1 MKSKALLIAIAA
13 AVVGLLLVV
22 LYMQSFEEEASG
34 GEPVTILVALQ
45 NIPLGAQIEPSMLA
59 ERSIPRAYV
68 ENRHVRAS
76 DLERI
81 RGIRVVG
88 GIRASEALLWSDLA
102 TMSDSARDLSSLVRS
117 GMRAITIQ
125 ADQSATFGGLVR
137 PGDRVDLLLTLDRP
151 TPTGSEPERVTVPL
165 LQSLIVLAAG
175 QDTGMI
181 QRASQQAPGRG
192 QPMQNVTLSATVEQA
207 QMIAFATQR
216 GRLTLVLRNPDDI
229 PVTEGLGETTTED
242 LVTIERRERIQ
253 RTRPRAQQAT
263 PSPQA
268 PTPSGPVRIR

>member
-1 MKSKALLIAIAA
+1 MKSRALLVAIAC

-22 LYMQSFEEEASG
+22 FYMQSFEQEASG
-34 GEPVTILVALQ
+34 GAPVEVLVARQ
-45 NIPLGAQIEPSMLA
+45 NIPLGAQLDPVTMLQA
-59 ERSIPRAYV
+59 RVIPEAYV
-68 ENRHVRAS
+68 ENRHVRSS
-76 DLERI
+76 DIDRI
-81 RGIRVVG
+81 RGIRVISGV
-88 GIRASEALLWSDLA
+88 RAGEALLWTDLA

-125 ADQSATFGGLVR
+125 ADQTATFGGLVR
-137 PGDRVDLLLTLDRP
+137 PGDRVDVLLTLDRP
-151 TPTGSEPERVTVPL
+151 TPQGEPERVTVPL

-181 QRASQQAPGRG
+181 QRASQQAQPGRS

-242 LVTIERRERIQ
+242 LVTIERRERVQ
-253 RTRPRAQQAT
+253 RSRPRPPPA
-263 PSPQA
+263 A
-268 PTPSGPVRIR
+268 PAAPSGPVRIQ

>member
-1 MKSKALLIAIAA
+1 MKSKALLVAIAA
-13 AVVGLLLVV
+13 AVVGLVLVV
-22 LYMQSFEEEASG
+22 FYMQSFEAEASG
-34 GEPVTILVALQ
+34 GAPTVVLVARQ
-45 NIPLGAQIEPSMLA
+45 NIPLGAQLDPATMLG
-59 ERSIPRAYV
+59 ERAIPANYV
-68 ENRHVRAS
+68 ENRHVRSAEV
-76 DLERI
+76 ERI
-81 RGIRVVG
+81 RGIRVVSG
-88 GIRASEALLWSDLA
+88 VRAGEALLWTDLA

-151 TPTGSEPERVTVPL
+151 TPNGSEPERVTVPL

-181 QRASQQAPGRG
+181 QRASQQQAPGRA

-253 RTRPRAQQAT
+253 KTRPR
-263 PSPQA
+263 PQA
-268 PTPSGPVRIR
+268 APAAGSSGPVRIQ

>member
-1 MKSKALLIAIAA
+1 MKSRALLVATAA
-13 AVVGLLLVV
+13 AVVGLVLVV
-22 LYMQSFEEEASG
+22 LYMQSFEMEASG
-34 GEPVTILVALQ
+34 GEPVPILVARQ
-45 NIPLGAQIEPSMLA
+45 NIPLGAQLDPASMLA
-59 ERSIPRAYV
+59 ERLIPSAYV
-68 ENRHVRAS
+68 ENRHVRAT
-76 DLERI
+76 DVDRI
-81 RGIRVVG
+81 RGIRVVS
-88 GIRASEALLWSDLA
+88 GIRAGEALLWTDLA

-125 ADQSATFGGLVR
+125 ADQTATFGGLVR
-137 PGDRVDLLLTLDRP
+137 PGDRVDVLLTLDRP
-151 TPTGSEPERVTVPL
+151 RPDGSEPERVTVPL

-181 QRASQQAPGRG
+181 QRASQQQQASRA
-192 QPMQNVTLSATVEQA
+192 QQIQNVTLSATVEQA

-253 RTRPRAQQAT
+253 RTRPRP
-263 PSPQA
+263 PSAAPP
-268 PTPSGPVRIR
+268 PTPTGPVRVP

>member
-1 MKSKALLIAIAA
+1 MKSKALLVAIAA
-13 AVVGLLLVV
+13 AVVGLVLVV
-22 LYMQSFEEEASG
+22 FYMQSFEAEASG
-34 GEPVTILVALQ
+34 GEPTVILVARQ
-45 NIPLGAQIEPSMLA
+45 NIALGDQIDPAAMLA
-59 ERSIPRAYV
+59 ERVIPAAYV

-76 DLERI
+76 EVERI

-88 GIRASEALLWSDLA
+88 GVRAGEALLWTDLA

-125 ADQSATFGGLVR
+125 ADQTATFGGLVR
-137 PGDRVDLLLTLDRP
+137 PGDRVDVLLTLDRP
-151 TPTGSEPERVTVPL
+151 VLNGEPERVTVPL

-181 QRASQQAPGRG
+181 QRASQQTAPGRA

-253 RTRPRAQQAT
+253 KTRPRPQQ
-263 PSPQA
+263 
-268 PTPSGPVRIR
+268 PTGPSGPVRIQ

>member
-1 MKSKALLIAIAA
+1 MKSKALLIAIAS
-13 AVVGLLLVV
+13 AVVGLVLVV
-22 LYMQSFEEEASG
+22 FYMQSFEEEASG
-34 GEPVTILVALQ
+34 GELVPILQARQ
-45 NIPLGAQIEPSMLA
+45 DIPLGAQIDASMLQ
-59 ERSIPRAYV
+59 ERPIPRAYV

-76 DLERI
+76 DLDRI

-88 GIRASEALLWSDLA
+88 GVRAGEALLWSDLA

-125 ADQSATFGGLVR
+125 ADQTATFGGLVR

-151 TPTGSEPERVTVPL
+151 TPSGGEPERVTVPL

-181 QRASQQAPGRG
+181 QRASQQQAAGRA

-229 PVTEGLGETTTED
+229 PVTEGLGETTTD
-242 LVTIERRERIQ
+242 DIVTIERRERIQ
-253 RTRPRAQQAT
+253 RTRPRAPAQQT
-263 PSPQA
+263 PA
-268 PTPSGPVRIR
+268 GPSGPVRIR

>member
-1 MKSKALLIAIAA
+1 MKSRALLVAIAC
-13 AVVGLLLVV
+13 AVVGLVLVV
-22 LYMQSFEEEASG
+22 FYMQSFEEEASG
-34 GEPVTILVALQ
+34 GQPVEVLVARQ
-45 NIPLGAQIEPSMLA
+45 NIPLGAQLDPATMLQA
-59 ERSIPRAYV
+59 RVIPEAYV
-68 ENRHVRAS
+68 ENRHVRS
-76 DLERI
+76 VEMDRI
-81 RGIRVVG
+81 RGIRVVSG
-88 GIRASEALLWSDLA
+88 VRAGEALLWTDLA

-125 ADQSATFGGLVR
+125 ADQTATFGGLVR
-137 PGDRVDLLLTLDRP
+137 PGDRVDVLLTLDRP
-151 TPTGSEPERVTVPL
+151 TPNGEPERVTVPL

-181 QRASQQAPGRG
+181 QRASAAQPGRA

-207 QMIAFATQR
+207 QMIAFAVQR

-253 RTRPRAQQAT
+253 RSRPRPPPA
-263 PSPQA
+263 
-268 PTPSGPVRIR
+268 PSGPTGPQRIQ